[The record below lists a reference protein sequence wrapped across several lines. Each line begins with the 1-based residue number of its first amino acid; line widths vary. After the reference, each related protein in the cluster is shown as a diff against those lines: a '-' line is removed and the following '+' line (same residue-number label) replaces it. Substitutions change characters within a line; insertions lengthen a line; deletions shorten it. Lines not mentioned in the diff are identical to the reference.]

1 MALAK
6 RYVDYDG
13 PGGPFEGCLVWD
25 DAAGAPRPGVLVF
38 PNVMG
43 PKAFDE
49 EKAEALV
56 ALGYVGF
63 VADVYGKGKRPT
75 EREAAG
81 ALMAEAGGDRKVLQG
96 RILATLATLGAQA
109 EADAA
114 RIAAIGFCFGGKCVL
129 DLARSGAPARGVASF
144 HGVYDAPPFA
154 NAKITAKALVLHG
167 FDDPLAPPAAMVA
180 LGRELTEG
188 GADWQIHA
196 YGHTGHAFTGLPP
209 GGGGSF
215 PPGFGYQPDA
225 DRRSWQ
231 ALRNFL
237 AELFG

>member
-6 RYVDYDG
+6 RYVEYDG

-25 DAAGAPRPGVLVF
+25 DAGGAPRPGVLVF

-49 EKAEALV
+49 EKAEALA

-75 EREAAG
+75 ERDEAFALMTEAAT
-81 ALMAEAGGDRKVLQG
+81 DRKVLQG
-96 RILATLATLGAQA
+96 RILAALATLAAQP
-109 EADAA
+109 EADAG
-114 RIAAIGFCFGGKCVL
+114 RSAALGFCFGGKCVL
-129 DLARSGAPARGVASF
+129 DLARSGAQVRGVASF
-144 HGVYDAPPFA
+144 PGLYDAPPFA
-154 NAKITAKALVLHG
+154 NAANIPAKVLVLHG

-180 LGRELTEG
+180 LGHELTEG
-188 GADWQIHA
+188 GADWQLHA
-196 YGHTGHAFTGLPP
+196 YGHAGHAFTGP
-209 GGGGSF
+209 GSHG
-215 PPGFGYQPDA
+215 PGLAYQPDA

-237 AELFG
+237 GELFD